1 MAITAS
7 PGSDGGERPKQLKQA
22 LLGSARIMRS
32 IKKVCQSK
40 EMDAIGSAPPMCLFQ
55 FDKEM
60 LMTFLVRKF
69 EAIRAKLA
77 ENYLR
82 DNKSLLQKVMK

>member
-1 MAITAS
+1 
-7 PGSDGGERPKQLKQA
+7 
-22 LLGSARIMRS
+22 
-32 IKKVCQSK
+32 
-40 EMDAIGSAPPMCLFQ
+40 MCLFQ